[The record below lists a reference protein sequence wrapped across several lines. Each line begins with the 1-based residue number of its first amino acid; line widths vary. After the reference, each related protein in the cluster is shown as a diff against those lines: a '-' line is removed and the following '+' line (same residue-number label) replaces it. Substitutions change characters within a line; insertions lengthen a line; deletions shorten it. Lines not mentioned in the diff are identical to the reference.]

1 MSIFRNKLFI
11 GCVCI
16 LLAVLVGF
24 VLIPS
29 LNKQQTGTAV
39 VLQIKQDIQEG
50 DSISK
55 NQLEPVVVPQLVAPK
70 NAVKSIDEANGKLA
84 AHDLYAGDFL
94 TAGELATTQ
103 ETLDAF
109 RKGTAHNM
117 HVIAITLPSLAAG
130 LSGKLQPG
138 DIVSV
143 LSIPNAN
150 SLNRTL
156 DGTSPESAYQQSET
170 EPAAVIWDELKAV
183 EVCAV
188 TTAKGKT
195 PDMSA
200 DSPELP
206 ATVLL
211 YVTDLQAERLVE
223 LEQTGRLHLMFVAR
237 SSDADKYL
245 PDRVLK

>member
-1 MSIFRNKLFI
+1 MRIFRNKLFI

-29 LNKQQTGTAV
+29 LNRQQTGTIV
-39 VLQIKQDIQEG
+39 VLQIKQDIHEG
-50 DSISK
+50 DSIDKS
-55 NQLEPVVVPQLVAPK
+55 QLEPVAVPLSVAPK
-70 NAVKSIDEANGKLA
+70 DAVKSIDDASGKLA
-84 AHDLYAGDFL
+84 AHDLYASDFL
-94 TAGELATTQ
+94 TTGELATSQ

-130 LSGKLQPG
+130 VSGKLQPG

-143 LSIPNAN
+143 LSMPNDN
-150 SLNRTL
+150 SVNRTL
-156 DGTSPESAYQQSET
+156 NSTSPESAYSQPET
-170 EPAAVIWDELKAV
+170 EPTAVIWDDLKAV

-206 ATVLL
+206 TTVLL
-211 YVTDLQAERLVE
+211 YVTDEQAERLVE

-237 SSDADKYL
+237 GSDADKYL